1 VLEPSMPWAIRIVAK
16 KVDNKEALVAYYAHH
31 PGNVAFI
38 VARRGSQLKHEIGTV
53 EPEATEA
60 RKNNVLT
67 VELSAQL
74 DVNVYRDAWAE
85 VVIYGDPDA
94 KEAPLVDQTL
104 RES

>member
-1 VLEPSMPWAIRIVAK
+1 M
-16 KVDNKEALVAYYAHH
+16 AYYAHH

-38 VARRGSQLKHEIGTV
+38 IALRGSQLKHEIGTV

-60 RKNNVLT
+60 RKSNVLT

-85 VVIYGDPDA
+85 VVIYGDP
-94 KEAPLVDQTL
+94 EAEEMPLVDQIL